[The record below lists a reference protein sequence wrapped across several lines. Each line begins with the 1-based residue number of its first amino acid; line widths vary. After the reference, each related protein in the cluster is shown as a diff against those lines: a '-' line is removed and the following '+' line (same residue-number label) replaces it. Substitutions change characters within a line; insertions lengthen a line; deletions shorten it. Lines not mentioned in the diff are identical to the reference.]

1 MQAVKQNDMRRVKDF
16 LLRNKF
22 LVYDFDHAFLTAL
35 HWVAKRGFFGMV
47 RLLIKNGADSDAKD
61 IIGRSPLFLAA
72 SFQHTEIVQVDFI
85 INIFSIFCITR
96 RILGQHTPWII
107 YLSQKITQ
115 KFITT

>member
-1 MQAVKQNDMRRVKDF
+1 MQAVKQNDMRKVKDF

-61 IIGRSPLFLAA
+61 IIGRSPLYLAA
-72 SFQHTEIVQVDFI
+72 SFHHTKIVQVVI
-85 INIFSIFCITR
+85 SSSIYSVSFV
-96 RILGQHTPWII
+96 
-107 YLSQKITQ
+107 
-115 KFITT
+115 